1 MDNVLT
7 ILLASIAGGLFGF
20 FGNLISVKINKPK
33 IAAETRK
40 LISDTNGIDQQQFI
54 IWVDKYEQLYRQ
66 LEVERKEREAE
77 KVGERKS
84 REAERK
90 EIDRQIESLKDEI
103 LSMQMLKGAML
114 SQITNLQ
121 QQNIEKD
128 IKIAKMEKENTQL
141 KELVHKHGLQI
152 GELRKSVTGQ
162 LPPR

>member
-20 FGNLISVKINKPK
+20 FGNLISAKINKPK
-33 IAAETRK
+33 VAAETRK
-40 LISDTNGIDQQQFI
+40 LISDTNGVDQQQFI
-54 IWVDKYEQLYRQ
+54 IWVDKCELLY
-66 LEVERKEREAE
+66 K
-77 KVGERKS
+77 
-84 REAERK
+84 
-90 EIDRQIESLKDEI
+90 QIEGLRDEI

-114 SQITNLQ
+114 SQITDLQ
-121 QQNIEKD
+121 QQNVEKD
-128 IKIAKMEKENTQL
+128 IKIAAIVKENNQL